1 MVRLLYNPPSASS
14 SPTTTPVI
22 EATISYPYSCTTAL
36 SGEGRFQA
44 RRSKESVAQH
54 PSSFEERAAFRGRIF
69 TNFCH
74 SVQFSRP
81 LPLV

>member
-1 MVRLLYNPPSASS
+1 MAWYAGGAVSFVTKIVRTVFNCS
-14 SPTTTPVI
+14 
-22 EATISYPYSCTTAL
+22 TAL

-54 PSSFEERAAFRGRIF
+54 PSSFEERVAFRGRIF

-74 SVQFSRP
+74 RVQFSRP
-81 LPLV
+81 LPVI